1 MNITDFIDKTA
12 GKACWT
18 AVPLSV
24 TNRLLG
30 YKSKNQNIKSSKNRK
45 LKTKNWEKKK
55 IIIQKKIISCI
66 MRKEKKLL
74 SVTSSLLTEP

>member
-45 LKTKNWEKKK
+45 LKTKKLGKKK
-55 IIIQKKIISCI
+55 KIQKKIISCI

>member
-30 YKSKNQNIKSSKNRK
+30 YKSKNQNIKSNKNRK
-45 LKTKNWEKKK
+45 LKTKKLGKKK
-55 IIIQKKIISCI
+55 KKF
-66 MRKEKKLL
+66 KKR
-74 SVTSSLLTEP
+74 